1 MNLIPDWQCDRV
13 VLVLPTRFMEYYDEH
28 LSQLE
33 LFYAD
38 FMTEIARYDSV
49 ICLVPDR
56 DRAKKMMQL
65 TNLGSNFFPIAKVE
79 DIWVRDFALI
89 QSVNSYWKFKFNPSY
104 ESKTNN
110 EYISSSFI
118 KFVQQLEIDNLNS
131 IDLCLEGG
139 NLIHN
144 GKGIAITTNKIY
156 RQNQDKTPDKI
167 AALFKDKLGIKRL
180 VVVPTEPG
188 DRTGHIDG
196 MMRWIDER
204 RLLINDYC
212 TIYPHSKFVK
222 KLKNCLALQLPD
234 IELVVL
240 PYLPETEKHKGW
252 YSAVGNYINY
262 LRTKNRV
269 YVPVFIN
276 DVEPR
281 IRQIYQQNFARECSF
296 IISNSVARYGG
307 LLNCITWNYK
317 K

>member
-38 FMTEIARYDSV
+38 FMAEIARYDSV

-65 TNLGSNFFPIAKVE
+65 TNLGSDFFPIAEVE

-110 EYISSSFI
+110 KYISSSFI

-144 GKGIAITTNKIY
+144 GKGIAIATDKIY
-156 RQNQDKTPDKI
+156 RQNQDKTPDEI
-167 AALFKDKLGIKRL
+167 AALFEGKLGIKRL

-212 TIYPHSKFVK
+212 AIYPHSKFVK
-222 KLKNCLALQLPD
+222 KLKDCLALQLPD
-234 IELVVL
+234 IELVIL
-240 PYLPETEKHKGW
+240 PYLPETEKYKGW

-269 YVPVFIN
+269 YVPVFVN
-276 DVEPR
+276 DLEPK
-281 IRQIYQQNFARECSF
+281 IKQIYQQNFDRECSF
-296 IISNSVARYGG
+296 IISNSIAQYGG